1 MDKLRQEPDRVHV
14 GPENL
19 AGGFDERLL
28 VDPPSDIPKC
38 PVCIAVLKEPH
49 LMSCCGAHICQVCTQ
64 IQLYYIYIYRDMRKC
79 ILGTCPFA

>member
-1 MDKLRQEPDRVHV
+1 MAKSLDTLRDRVHV
-14 GPENL
+14 GPKNL
-19 AGGFDERLL
+19 VGGFDERLL

-64 IQLYYIYIYRDMRKC
+64 
-79 ILGTCPFA
+79 F